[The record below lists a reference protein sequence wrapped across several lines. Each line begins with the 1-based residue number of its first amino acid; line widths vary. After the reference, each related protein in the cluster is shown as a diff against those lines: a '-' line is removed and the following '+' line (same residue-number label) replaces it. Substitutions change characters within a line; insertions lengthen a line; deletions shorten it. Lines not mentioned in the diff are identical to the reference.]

1 MGYVIQLNYQLI
13 VPPIPVK
20 SLGSLVV
27 VPEPSATPSGASGS
41 ISAGGTPKA
50 ASKSASLGG
59 VNSLELFEPLELL
72 PEEVPLPLL
81 EEPVLGLEVLPP
93 LD

>member
-27 VPEPSATPSGASGS
+27 VPEPSPTPSCAPGVPF
-41 ISAGGTPKA
+41 AGLPRA
-50 ASKSASLGG
+50 ASSSSFEGAP
-59 VNSLELFEPLELL
+59 LFELPGLLL

-81 EEPVLGLEVLPP
+81 EEPVLGLEVLPVFP
-93 LD
+93 LLD

>member
-1 MGYVIQLNYQLI
+1 MGYVIHINYQLI

-27 VPEPSATPSGASGS
+27 VPEPSPTSGRLSSPSIGAS
-41 ISAGGTPKA
+41 PKA

-59 VNSLELFEPLELL
+59 VKPLEL
-72 PEEVPLPLL
+72 LPLL
-81 EEPVLGLEVLPP
+81 EEPVLGLDV
-93 LD
+93 